1 MKTRNT
7 RRGVAGKHQS
17 TSELS
22 VIDATALS
30 TENQIEV
37 LPPVDR
43 EQLDNLLEREGRI
56 ERAQRNAYLEIGL
69 ELKAI
74 RDGKLY
80 ATPRDAAVA
89 GRYSFTTFEEYV
101 EERWDIPKNRAYEI
115 MLAAE
120 AAQKMVEI
128 STILPARAAREG
140 SSPVLRISARRDQ
153 SYICNFE
160 SRWP

>member
-30 TENQIEV
+30 TENQIE
-37 LPPVDR
+37 LPAASSLTTYLSVR
-43 EQLDNLLEREGRI
+43 SRI

-80 ATPRDAAVA
+80 AR
-89 GRYSFTTFEEYV
+89 
-101 EERWDIPKNRAYEI
+101 
-115 MLAAE
+115 
-120 AAQKMVEI
+120 
-128 STILPARAAREG
+128 
-140 SSPVLRISARRDQ
+140 SAR
-153 SYICNFE
+153 
-160 SRWP
+160 

>member
-80 ATPRDAAVA
+80 ALRAKGCRRRPLLVYDVRGVRRGAVGYGITAA
-89 GRYSFTTFEEYV
+89 
-101 EERWDIPKNRAYEI
+101 
-115 MLAAE
+115 
-120 AAQKMVEI
+120 
-128 STILPARAAREG
+128 
-140 SSPVLRISARRDQ
+140 SSL
-153 SYICNFE
+153 
-160 SRWP
+160 

>member
-80 ATPRDAAVA
+80 ATPRESAVA

-101 EERWDIPKNRAYEI
+101 EERWDMED
-115 MLAAE
+115 
-120 AAQKMVEI
+120 
-128 STILPARAAREG
+128 RE
-140 SSPVLRISARRDQ
+140 RSAT
-153 SYICNFE
+153 
-160 SRWP
+160 